1 MLQPGLKGRA
11 ERTVERQDTAAEVGS
26 GLLLVFSTPSM
37 VALMEQAAC
46 DAIAPELEEGTTSV
60 GTKLE
65 ITHDSATPVGM
76 DVYAEAELLSVEGR
90 KLVFS
95 VEAFD
100 EKGLIG
106 KGRHERVIVTAER
119 FLNKTYEKL

>member
-1 MLQPGLKGRA
+1 MLQTGLKGRA

-46 DAIAPELEEGTTSV
+46 DAIASALEEGMTSV
-60 GTKLE
+60 GTKME
-65 ITHDSATPVGM
+65 ISHDSATPVGM

-100 EKGLIG
+100 ERGPIG
-106 KGRHERVIVTAER
+106 KGRHERFLVNAER

>member
-1 MLQPGLKGRA
+1 MLQPGLKGTA
-11 ERTVERQDTAAEVGS
+11 ERTVERRDTAAEVGS

-46 DAIAPELEEGTTSV
+46 DAIAAELEEGMTSV

-76 DVYAEAELLSVEGR
+76 DVRAEAELLSVEGR
-90 KLVFS
+90 KLSFS
-95 VEAFD
+95 VTAFD
-100 EKGLIG
+100 EKGPIG
-106 KGRHERVIVTAER
+106 KGRHERVIVNAER
-119 FLNKTYEKL
+119 FLNRTYEKL

>member
-1 MLQPGLKGRA
+1 
-11 ERTVERQDTAAEVGS
+11 
-26 GLLLVFSTPSM
+26 
-37 VALMEQAAC
+37 
-46 DAIAPELEEGTTSV
+46 
-60 GTKLE
+60 
-65 ITHDSATPVGM
+65 M

-100 EKGLIG
+100 ERGPIG
-106 KGRHERVIVTAER
+106 KGRHERFLVNAER